1 MKLGFGLYRHMLN
14 DEHYAFAK
22 QCGATHIVVH
32 MVDYFNS
39 NERFSRSDQPIGDN
53 DGWGTAVGDVWTV
66 DELIKIRD
74 RMQEFGLTFYAIEN
88 FDPCHWDDIFVL
100 TVLKN

>member
-39 NERFSRSDQPIGDN
+39 NERFSRSDQPIMIMMAGN
-53 DGWGTAVGDVWTV
+53 GCW
-66 DELIKIRD
+66 
-74 RMQEFGLTFYAIEN
+74 
-88 FDPCHWDDIFVL
+88 
-100 TVLKN
+100 